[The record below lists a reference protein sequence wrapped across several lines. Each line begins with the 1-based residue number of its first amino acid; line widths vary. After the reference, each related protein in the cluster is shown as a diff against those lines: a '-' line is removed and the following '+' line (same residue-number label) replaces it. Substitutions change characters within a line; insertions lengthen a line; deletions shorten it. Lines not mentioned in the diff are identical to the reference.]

1 MWLGKLTR
9 FTLVNFF
16 ISLTPIAKK
25 DIQCLLSIKH
35 FSFIRLKFFFV
46 NFKNKNIDGGVVEGN
61 KIMMFFLN
69 DSSRHLKKD

>member
-16 ISLTPIAKK
+16 ISLPPIAKK

-35 FSFIRLKFFFV
+35 FNFIRCKHFFV

-61 KIMMFFLN
+61 TIMMFFMN
-69 DSSRHLKKD
+69 DSSGDL